1 MIDSMIRP
9 LLAAL
14 LCVPVLLLAGAALAV
29 TPPPANGTFD
39 YQLGGAYE
47 PVADVAIVVRDRLA
61 APVPGRYS
69 VCYVNAFQTQPGD
82 AAWWKA
88 NHPDL
93 LLGRGGDYVIDP
105 NWPDELLFDTSTAAK
120 REALMEIVGGWI
132 DRCAQDGYQAMEPDN
147 LDSWT
152 RSKGRLEP
160 AHNLAFARLL
170 VARAHARGLAIA
182 QKNASEYAARG
193 ATEIGFDFAIVEGCE
208 VWSECEA
215 YTAAYGNQVYEI
227 EYSDVDRD
235 AEGRAVAAESF
246 FDTACRVRGERISVI
261 YRDRGVSP
269 SSRDGVYVYRS
280 C

>member
-1 MIDSMIRP
+1 MKRPHHAIFVSVLGIASMLING
-9 LLAAL
+9 
-14 LCVPVLLLAGAALAV
+14 VALAV
-29 TPPPANGTFD
+29 TPPPANGKFD
-39 YQLGGAYE
+39 YQLGGAYTPE
-47 PVADVAIVVRDRLA
+47 ADVAIVVRDRLA
-61 APVPGRYS
+61 VPAPGKYNI
-69 VCYVNAFQTQPGD
+69 CYVNAFQTQPGD
-82 AAWWKA
+82 AAWWKT

-93 LLGRGGDYVIDP
+93 LLAKDGTYVIDP

-120 REALMEIVGGWI
+120 REALLGIVGGWI
-132 DRCAQDGYQAMEPDN
+132 DRCAQDGFDAIEPDN

-152 RSKGRLEP
+152 RSKRILEP

-170 VARAHARGLAIA
+170 VMRAHERGLAIA
-182 QKNASEYAARG
+182 QKNASEYASQG

-215 YTAAYGNQVYEI
+215 YTAAYRDQVYEI

-235 AEGRAVAAESF
+235 AEGKPVVAESF
-246 FDTACRVRGERISVI
+246 FTTACRARGDRISVV

-269 SSRDGVYVYRS
+269 PARRGVYVYRS